1 MGVLDEEMKGRKAKG
16 RRPKKRTKDPESG
29 VPVPALLSAERSM
42 SELTRLIQGQDLEDS
57 GAVGDPGRHAQELMY
72 EAWEAPR
79 KQDRIRLAEK
89 ALDLW
94 PDCADAYTLLA
105 AEKSRS
111 VSEARMYFDQAVE
124 AGERALG
131 PVAFEDDVGH
141 FWGILE
147 TRPYMRARA
156 GLAECLWKL
165 GGGDEAIEHYRDM
178 LRLNPNDNQ
187 GIRDILLTRLLQRGQ
202 QEEARQLLEAYA
214 DDASANWLYS
224 RALWRFREEGE
235 SEEASRALAEALD
248 QNPHVPAYL
257 LGKKRVPK
265 RLPDHIGWG
274 DESEAKVYAADAKLL
289 WKGTKDARGW
299 LLRSSQKRK
308 VEGGQST

>member
-1 MGVLDEEMKGRKAKG
+1 MPVEEMKPRKAKG
-16 RRPKKRTKDPESG
+16 RRPKKQTKDPESG
-29 VPVPALLSAERSM
+29 VSVPGLTSVERSM
-42 SELTRLIQGQDLEDS
+42 SELARLFQGQEPEDP
-57 GAVGDPGRHAQELMY
+57 GTEGDPRRLAQDLMY
-72 EAWEAPR
+72 EAWETPR

-89 ALDLW
+89 ATALW
-94 PDCADAYTLLA
+94 PDCADAYSLLA

-111 VSEARMYFDQAVE
+111 VTEARMYLDRAVE

-131 PVAFEDDVGH
+131 PVAFEEDVGH

-156 GLAECLWKL
+156 RLAECLWKL
-165 GGGDEAIEHYRDM
+165 GEEDEAIEHCQDM

-187 GIRDILLTRLLQRGQ
+187 GIRDVLLTRLLQRGQ
-202 QEEARQLLEAYA
+202 QEKARQLLDTYA
-214 DDASANWLYS
+214 DDGSANWLYN
-224 RALWRFREEGE
+224 RALWLFREEGE
-235 SEEASRALAEALD
+235 SEEASRALAEALK

-265 RLPDHIGWG
+265 RLPDSIGWG
-274 DESEAKVYAADAKLL
+274 DDSEAQVYAADAKLL